1 MHRAAAFFFAGASA
15 LSPLSAQAPGWWTRL
30 QVRPSL
36 EATFVQEGDSAVF
49 GKVTREG
56 TLRIAPGG
64 RLRVSYAQGL
74 LIVCDGKKLIQYDP
88 DTRSAQ
94 RLDLK
99 RALAE
104 APLLAVLVDPKE
116 VGRHFRVEF
125 QGERVKLVPK
135 DSGLPMLEGEGK
147 GGWPERF
154 QWTDATGARQVLRL
168 RGPHPAKE
176 DPASFKFTA
185 PAGTRWAEN

>member
-1 MHRAAAFFFAGASA
+1 MRRVAAFFFAGASA
-15 LSPLSAQAPGWWTRL
+15 LGLSAQAPGWWARL
-30 QVRPSL
+30 QARPSL
-36 EATFVQEGDSAVF
+36 EAAFVQEGDSAVF
-49 GKVTREG
+49 GKVIREG

-64 RLRVSYAQGL
+64 RLRVSYTRGL

-104 APLLAVLVDPKE
+104 APLLTVLMDPKD
-116 VGRHFRVEF
+116 VARHFRVEF
-125 QGERVKLVPK
+125 QGERVKLIPK
-135 DSGLPMLEGEGK
+135 DPGLPTLEGEGK

-168 RGPHPAKE
+168 KAPHPAKE